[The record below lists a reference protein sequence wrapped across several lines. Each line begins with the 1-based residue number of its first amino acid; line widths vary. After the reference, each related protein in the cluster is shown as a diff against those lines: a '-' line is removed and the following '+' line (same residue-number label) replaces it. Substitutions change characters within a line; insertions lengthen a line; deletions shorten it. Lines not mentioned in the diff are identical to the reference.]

1 MEMGL
6 FEALLEYGSMGLFA
20 AFLVWQHLSM
30 QKRFDKMVDR
40 FQSQLEGIQGKG
52 EANEDKLRERYDS
65 VIAQYQDDK
74 TTFRVNV
81 AGKIN
86 EVIRKLEE
94 VEREVSSLPFD
105 AVLIQIEA
113 VSMALRNSHQILEKG
128 MEIMNDMKE
137 KEKIKEMA
145 RKLTSDKDV

>member
-1 MEMGL
+1 MATSVHAETIRQDGRS
-6 FEALLEYGSMGLFA
+6 FSEPAGR
-20 AFLVWQHLSM
+20 HT
-30 QKRFDKMVDR
+30 
-40 FQSQLEGIQGKG
+40 GKG